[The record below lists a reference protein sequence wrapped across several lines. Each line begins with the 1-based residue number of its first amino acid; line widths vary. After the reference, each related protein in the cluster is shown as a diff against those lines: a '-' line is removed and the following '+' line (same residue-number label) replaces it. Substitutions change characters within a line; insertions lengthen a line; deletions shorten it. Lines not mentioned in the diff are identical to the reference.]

1 VSSNGTTTRYS
12 AGISKGFVVVD
23 TPDLLAHFTAGF
35 AAGQRRGNLLLH
47 ELGHAVGL
55 NHVSDPSLLMYPTM
69 SARTPAG
76 FAAGDLAGL
85 AKVGRKAGCIAG
97 W

>member
-1 VSSNGTTTRYS
+1 M
-12 AGISKGFVVVD
+12 
-23 TPDLLAHFTAGF
+23 
-35 AAGQRRGNLLLH
+35 
-47 ELGHAVGL
+47 GL
-55 NHVSDPSLLMYPTM
+55 NHVSDPSLLMYPSM
-69 SARTPAG
+69 SPRAPAG

>member
-1 VSSNGTTTRYS
+1 M
-12 AGISKGFVVVD
+12 VD
-23 TPDLLAHFTAGF
+23 TPDLLAHFAAGF